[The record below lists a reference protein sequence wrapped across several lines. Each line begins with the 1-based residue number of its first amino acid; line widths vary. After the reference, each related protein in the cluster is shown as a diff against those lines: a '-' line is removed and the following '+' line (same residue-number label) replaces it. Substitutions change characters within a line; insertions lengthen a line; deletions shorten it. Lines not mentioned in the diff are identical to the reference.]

1 VTLRRVLVKLSATEQ
16 RYRTVFG
23 SGRHTGSPSRT
34 MVPVMTYE
42 PRMSAEEAERLRRW
56 HERAYAESRV
66 EGDSGQ
72 TFEYLGLI
80 LDVPA
85 DVMPISRVSRLLGEA
100 IVDEVKPNDRVLDMG
115 TGSGVNAMLAAR
127 SAREVVAV
135 DLNPSAV
142 EAARANAAR
151 NGVADRVDVRLSD
164 VFESV
169 DGRFDLIIFDPPFR
183 WFAPRDRLEMAMTDE
198 NYQAL
203 TAFFTEVRKF
213 LTPTGRLLIFF
224 GTSGDLAYLRSLATR
239 AGFATETIAT
249 HHVFRETHRVE
260 YYVYRMTLPDG

>member
-1 VTLRRVLVKLSATEQ
+1 
-16 RYRTVFG
+16 
-23 SGRHTGSPSRT
+23 
-34 MVPVMTYE
+34 
-42 PRMSAEEAERLRRW
+42 
-56 HERAYAESRV
+56 
-66 EGDSGQ
+66 
-72 TFEYLGLI
+72 
-80 LDVPA
+80 
-85 DVMPISRVSRLLGEA
+85 
-100 IVDEVKPNDRVLDMG
+100 
-115 TGSGVNAMLAAR
+115 
-127 SAREVVAV
+127 
-135 DLNPSAV
+135 
-142 EAARANAAR
+142 
-151 NGVADRVDVRLSD
+151 VDVRLSD